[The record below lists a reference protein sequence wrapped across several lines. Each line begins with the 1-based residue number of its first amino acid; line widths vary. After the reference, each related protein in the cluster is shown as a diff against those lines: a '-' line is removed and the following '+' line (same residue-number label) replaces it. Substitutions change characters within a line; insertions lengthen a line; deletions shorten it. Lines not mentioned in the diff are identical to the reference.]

1 MDAPT
6 DPTPAL
12 LERWHHGDESA
23 LAQLIELHVA
33 WLRAQAEKRM
43 GEFLKSRG
51 NVDDYVQDAV
61 LDFLRNAPRF
71 QVRDGG
77 QLRALLA
84 RVLENT
90 LRDRNDWFRAKRR
103 DLARDRKLPTD
114 SVLALDPALQRS
126 TTPSR
131 DVGRTELRDWVR
143 LGLEMLDGEDRK
155 ILLAREY
162 EDRSF
167 VEIGADL
174 GMSANAVRMRWVRA
188 LERLA
193 KVMQTMRN
201 GGVPDTTPD

>member
-1 MDAPT
+1 MDASS

-12 LERWHHGDESA
+12 LERWHRGDEAA
-23 LAQLIELHVA
+23 LSTLIEIHIE
-33 WLRAQAEKRM
+33 WLRAQAEKRL

-51 NVDDYVQDAV
+51 NVDDYVQDAM

-71 QVRDGG
+71 QVRDGS
-77 QLRALLA
+77 QFRSLLA

-114 SVLALDPALQRS
+114 SVLPLDPALQRS

-167 VEIGADL
+167 VEIGAEL

-193 KVMQTMRN
+193 KVMQTRRN
-201 GGVPDTTPD
+201 GGVPDET

>member
-1 MDAPT
+1 MDASS

-12 LERWHHGDESA
+12 LERWHRGDEAA
-23 LAQLIELHVA
+23 LSTLIEIHIE
-33 WLRAQAEKRM
+33 WLRAQAEKRL

-51 NVDDYVQDAV
+51 NVDDYVQDAM

-71 QVRDGG
+71 QVRDGS
-77 QLRALLA
+77 QFRSLLA

-114 SVLALDPALQRS
+114 SVLPLDPALQRS

-167 VEIGADL
+167 VEIGAEL

-201 GGVPDTTPD
+201 GGVPEET

>member
-1 MDAPT
+1 MDASS

-12 LERWHHGDESA
+12 LERWHRGDEAA
-23 LAQLIELHVA
+23 LSTLIEIHIE
-33 WLRAQAEKRM
+33 WLRAQAEKRL

-51 NVDDYVQDAV
+51 NVDDYVQDAM

-71 QVRDGG
+71 QVRDGS
-77 QLRALLA
+77 QFRSLLA

-114 SVLALDPALQRS
+114 SVLPLDPALQRS

-167 VEIGADL
+167 VEIGAEL

-201 GGVPDTTPD
+201 GGVPEAT